1 LDGYD
6 VLEEAEKALERNGA
20 IISKIIERFEL
31 EDKELKICAEVSKN
45 ESISMFTGSTVTK
58 THLLYKEFSQ
68 NL

>member
-1 LDGYD
+1 M
-6 VLEEAEKALERNGA
+6 LEEAEKALERNGA

-31 EDKELKICAEVSKN
+31 EDKQLKICADVGQN
-45 ESISMFTGSTVTK
+45 ESIPMFTGSTVTK